1 MKASLLPA
9 ALLLL
14 IGSAT
19 AAEPVMPGRTFQ
31 GCRWLVPANQYLFQP
46 RTLAPD
52 EVARKNA
59 GGCLSPL
66 DAVYSPDGCPLR
78 FCNYQDSSA
87 LPDPAQLMP

>member
-9 ALLLL
+9 ALLML
-14 IGSAT
+14 IGSA

-31 GCRWLVPANQYLFQP
+31 GCRWLVPADQYLFQP
-46 RTLAPD
+46 RTIAPD
-52 EVARKNA
+52 EVASKNA

-66 DAVYSPDGCPLR
+66 DAVYSADGCPLR

-87 LPDPAQLMP
+87 LPAPPQLMP